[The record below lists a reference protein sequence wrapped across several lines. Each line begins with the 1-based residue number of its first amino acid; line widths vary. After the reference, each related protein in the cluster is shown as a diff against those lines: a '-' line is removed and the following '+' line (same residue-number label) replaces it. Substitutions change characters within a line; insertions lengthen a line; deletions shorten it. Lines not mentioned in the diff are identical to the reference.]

1 MGVNSAEGPAGMAR
15 HVPIL
20 TLTIGAVNS
29 VSGPMLTRGVRSAPR
44 WRIAG
49 APLV

>member
-1 MGVNSAEGPAGMAR
+1 MGANSAEGPAGVAR
-15 HVPIL
+15 HASIV

-29 VSGPMLTRGVRSAPR
+29 VSGPMLTRGVCSAPR

-49 APLV
+49 ASLV